1 MPPPPPPPLT
11 PATPPAERESG
22 DASSDELL
30 ATLRAQ
36 LAAAAREASDAA
48 REAAEAAAEAA
59 EAAFEEHRRS
69 VECVVCLE
77 RPRGCVL
84 LPCSHFVACAACAA
98 SLLSAGGRA
107 PQQWPP
113 AAVARCPVCRAA
125 LTGFMPAFTA

>member
-1 MPPPPPPPLT
+1 M
-11 PATPPAERESG
+11 
-22 DASSDELL
+22 
-30 ATLRAQ
+30 LRAQ
-36 LAAAAREASDAA
+36 LAAERAAREVAEAKADAA
-48 REAAEAAAEAA
+48 DAKAVAAGAKAGAAEAAAAAAEAAAEAA
-59 EAAFEEHRRS
+59 EGALEEHRRS

-77 RPRGCVL
+77 RLRGCVL

-107 PQQWPP
+107 PQQRPP